1 MAVTRWR
8 PALNA
13 FTITFADRMP
23 AGGDREKRNRHLR
36 RLSNAPIGAL
46 SGTSSRCNVDDAAE
60 VPHETVTD
68 PVLERSQRLF
78 EETFAPSLGPR
89 IGPGPGTDETLLRPR
104 AEAPLD
110 R

>member
-1 MAVTRWR
+1 META
-8 PALNA
+8 
-13 FTITFADRMP
+13 
-23 AGGDREKRNRHLR
+23 R
-36 RLSNAPIGAL
+36 RGTATYDVCRTLTSGAL
-46 SGTSSRCNVDDAAE
+46 SGTSARCNVDDAAE
-60 VPHETVTD
+60 VPHETVND

>member
-1 MAVTRWR
+1 METARRGTATYAVCRTLPPGGAVRDEL
-8 PALNA
+8 AL
-13 FTITFADRMP
+13 
-23 AGGDREKRNRHLR
+23 H
-36 RLSNAPIGAL
+36 
-46 SGTSSRCNVDDAAE
+46 VDDGAE
-60 VPHETVTD
+60 VPCETVTD